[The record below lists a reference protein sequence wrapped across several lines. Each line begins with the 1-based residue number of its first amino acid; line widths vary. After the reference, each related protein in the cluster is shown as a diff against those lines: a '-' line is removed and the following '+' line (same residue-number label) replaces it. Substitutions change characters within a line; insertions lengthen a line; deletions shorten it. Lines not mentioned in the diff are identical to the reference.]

1 MISHTLNNKAIE
13 LAQKSLQKSFDW
25 QAFLVLS
32 MANLNKNN
40 IPQENS
46 DILPETQIDDNILCF
61 YNNFISY
68 YNNKKNNAHTLNEL
82 SQLISLLQKII
93 NELYYT
99 CNTLEEK
106 NRLKAMV
113 STLFE
118 ELI

>member
-1 MISHTLNNKAIE
+1 MIDSKLNDKAIE

-32 MANLNKNN
+32 MANLNKKDTPLEHN
-40 IPQENS
+40 
-46 DILPETQIDDNILCF
+46 DIIPETEIDDNILCF

-68 YNNKKNNAHTLNEL
+68 YNNKKNNVHTLNEL

-93 NELYYT
+93 NKLYYT

-106 NRLKAMV
+106 NRLKAMIR
-113 STLFE
+113 TLFE